1 MKSIL
6 AQYIDFH
13 TEIKYNI
20 GTKVGASMEIE
31 NKVYELLKRQNG
43 FFTCS
48 QAQEAGISKSALADM
63 VEKNILERA
72 AHGIYIS
79 ADSFGDDMFIKQI
92 AVPKLIYSHE
102 TALFLH
108 ELTDRTP
115 NIYSVTVPS
124 NYKPSKR
131 ILDSCKVYYVSPDIY
146 LLGVT
151 EKRNGMGNL
160 VRVYDKDRTICDV
173 LRSRNRMDI
182 QVMTDAI
189 RQYAAAPEK
198 DLNKLYHYAEQFK
211 VTKILRQYMEVL
223 L

>member
-1 MKSIL
+1 MTSEKK
-6 AQYIDFH
+6 A
-13 TEIKYNI
+13 
-20 GTKVGASMEIE
+20 
-31 NKVYELLKRQNG
+31 YELLKRENG

-48 QAQEAGISKSALADM
+48 QAQEFGISKSALADM
-63 VEKNILERA
+63 VKKNILEKA

-79 ADSFGDDMFIKQI
+79 ADSFGDDMLVKQI

-108 ELTDRTP
+108 GLTDRTP
-115 NIYSVTVPS
+115 DRYSVTVPS
-124 NYKPSKR
+124 SYKPSR
-131 ILDSCKVYYVSPDIY
+131 LIQDSCKVYYISPEFY
-146 LLGVT
+146 PLGIT
-151 EKRNGMGNL
+151 EKRNGIGNM
-160 VRVYDKDRTICDV
+160 VQVYDKERTICDV

-182 QVMTDAI
+182 QLVTDAV

-198 DLNKLYHYAEQFK
+198 DLNRLYSYAKQLR